1 MSPWQI
7 EHELARLRKAREG
20 RVETGTYAE
29 IYPPTMPVPMPAPDA
44 DQDAPRRGVQTFEI

>member
-29 IYPPTMPVPMPAPDA
+29 IHPPTMPVPMPAPDA
-44 DQDAPRRGVQTFEI
+44 DQDAPQRGVQTFDI

>member
-20 RVETGTYAE
+20 RAETGTYAE
-29 IYPPTMPVPMPAPDA
+29 IHPPTMPVPAPDA
-44 DQDAPRRGVQTFEI
+44 DQDAPQRGVQTFDI